1 MKGLIYSHAGLNE
14 KPSVS
19 TPAGGHMADD
29 HEDSLHDGGNVGGS
43 EKAKSSRS
51 VDKLNA
57 EQLARKRAADRK
69 SQQLLRQKTRNYIE
83 SLQERVRELSGHKE
97 ELELAERR
105 TAELEEELRNLKAIL
120 ANIANSPPVNIPSI
134 PATSPQA
141 RIDPVLH
148 RSTPHAIKSEEVPLS
163 QPVDYPISTPEAGI
177 VLLPRAPNINRTN
190 RMRQPISVSYP
201 PPPRSSAP
209 GIIPQQPYFVPTSF
223 VKQPTVHAWELPLR
237 VKEPKT
243 PVDKILYG
251 LIEMQKSLAAGGA
264 SKAVTI
270 GPKYPNVNVLIAP
283 QLTHLSHTVSRVI
296 CDLLKRLT
304 YRTFIDKLGAL
315 LVMYPMYQWQ
325 IANDYETYSR
335 IPSHSIPCLSQRT
348 IPHEVWICALGSPKL
363 RDAVIANQEKYCTE
377 DFIHSFILNLNCNW
391 KRSIGDAICW
401 GRDGVTVSKDFY
413 DHCNILDNWSLD
425 RGFSTRY
432 PELRDAIKFTEYSE
446 GVGVK
451 IEEVKEV

>member
-1 MKGLIYSHAGLNE
+1 MNKN
-14 KPSVS
+14 PSLS
-19 TPAGGHMADD
+19 SPAVKHMADED
-29 HEDSLHDGGNVGGS
+29 QDSLQDGGKAGS
-43 EKAKSSRS
+43 SGKAKSSRS

-83 SLQERVRELSGHKE
+83 SLEERVRELSDHKV

-120 ANIANSPPVNIPSI
+120 ADIANTPPVNIPSI
-134 PATSPQA
+134 PATSRQA
-141 RIDPVLH
+141 RIDPALH
-148 RSTPHAIKSEEVPLS
+148 PSTPHTIRSEEVPSS
-163 QPVDYPISTPEAGI
+163 QPVEYPILTPEAGI
-177 VLLPRAPNINRTN
+177 VLLPRPPNINKTKR
-190 RMRQPISVSYP
+190 RQQISVPYP
-201 PPPRSSAP
+201 SPPKSSAP
-209 GIIPQQPYFVPTSF
+209 SIASQQPYFIPTSF
-223 VKQPTVHAWELPLR
+223 VKQPAVYVWELPLR
-237 VKEPKT
+237 IKEPKT

-251 LIEMQKSLAAGGA
+251 LIETQRSLAAEGA

-283 QLTHLSHTVSRVI
+283 QLAHLSHTVSRVI

-304 YRTFIDKLGAL
+304 YRTFIDKLGAV

-325 IANDYETYSR
+325 IANDYETFSR

-348 IPHEVWICALGSPKL
+348 VPHEVWICALGSPKL
-363 RDAVIANQEKYCTE
+363 REAVIANQEKYCTE
-377 DFIHSFILNLNCNW
+377 DFIYSFILNLNCNW

-425 RGFSTRY
+425 SGFSTRY

-446 GVGVK
+446 DVGVK
-451 IEEVKEV
+451 IEVVGEV